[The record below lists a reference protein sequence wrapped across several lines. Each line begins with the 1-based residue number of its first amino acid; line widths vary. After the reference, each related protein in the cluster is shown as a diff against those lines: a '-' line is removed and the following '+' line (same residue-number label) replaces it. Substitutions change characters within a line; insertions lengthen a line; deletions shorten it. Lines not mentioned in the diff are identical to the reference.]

1 MSHHSSTPTAVSG
14 WLEAFGYVIAIGVL
28 SLAYALG
35 HAVGAHPIAF
45 ILYAMVASA
54 AATLAITGAREDTLA
69 IALYPMSW
77 IVGAAIILVEIL
89 YYATLAY
96 VSPTHGNLLVRIG
109 IPMAMLASWALLG
122 RRPPALAL
130 VGAAVIVAATAYVV
144 MITDAN
150 VRWPAAAAG
159 ALAGFF
165 MVVRGFTGEFHR
177 WNRAARSVTDKLRVT
192 GTLLLV
198 TSLMSL
204 ALVACAAAAI
214 AATILPPLRF
224 VPTGAEL
231 LHVPTILL
239 GTFGGGVVLTVMNY
253 LSFSSV
259 VKITTQ
265 NLTAMMA
272 FSPVATWAFQ
282 ELGVTLG
289 WISAVRPAPQ
299 LVAAMGTFIAA
310 VLLIFWA
317 GRRARNRRER
327 ETVERLE
334 ARTQP

>member
-1 MSHHSSTPTAVSG
+1 MSAAAPAAASG
-14 WLEAFGYVIAIGVL
+14 WLEAFGYVIAIGLL
-28 SLAYALG
+28 SLAYAVG
-35 HAVGAHPIAF
+35 HALGAHPIAF

-54 AATLAITGAREDTLA
+54 TATLAITGTGSDTVA

-89 YYATLAY
+89 YYVTLAY

-109 IPMAMLASWALLG
+109 IPLAMLAGWAFLG

-130 VGAAVIVAATAYVV
+130 IGGAIIVAATGYVV
-144 MITDAN
+144 MITDAA
-150 VRWPAAAAG
+150 VRWPAATAG

-165 MVVRGFTGEFHR
+165 MVVRGFTGEYHR
-177 WNRAARSVTDKLRVT
+177 WNRAAHGVSEKLRVT

-204 ALVACAAAAI
+204 ALVALAAIAI

-239 GTFGGGVVLTVMNY
+239 GAFGGGVILVVMNY

-259 VKITTQ
+259 VKIQTQ

-272 FSPVATWAFQ
+272 FSPIATWAFQ
-282 ELGVTLG
+282 ELGV
-289 WISAVRPAPQ
+289 AVGLIEVTRPEPR
-299 LVAAMGTFIAA
+299 LLAAMATFIAA
-310 VLLIFWA
+310 VMLIFWA
-317 GRRARNRRER
+317 GRRARNRRVPDR
-327 ETVERLE
+327 HPGNADRVT
-334 ARTQP
+334 

>member
-1 MSHHSSTPTAVSG
+1 MADPNRAARSG

-28 SLAYALG
+28 SLAYAVG
-35 HAVGAHPIAF
+35 HTVGAHPIAF

-54 AATLAITGAREDTLA
+54 TATLAITGVSNDTLA
-69 IALYPMSW
+69 IASYPLSW
-77 IVGAAIILVEIL
+77 VVGAAIILVEVF

-130 VGAAVIVAATAYVV
+130 VGGAIIVAATGYVV
-144 MITDAN
+144 MITDAD

-159 ALAGFF
+159 TLAGFF
-165 MVVRGFTGEFHR
+165 MVVRGFTGEYHR
-177 WNRAARSVTDKLRVT
+177 WNRAARSVREKLRVT

-204 ALVACAAAAI
+204 TFVALAAGAI
-214 AATILPPLRF
+214 AADILPPLQF

-239 GTFGGGVVLTVMNY
+239 GALGGGAVLTVMNY

-259 VKITTQ
+259 VKISTQ

-282 ELGVTLG
+282 ELGVALG
-289 WISAVRPAPQ
+289 LITVTRPEPR
-299 LVAAMGTFIAA
+299 LIAAMATFIVA

-317 GRRARNRRER
+317 GRRARNPRRRDENKA
-327 ETVERLE
+327 
-334 ARTQP
+334 ARG